1 METAVLLE
9 KNAKEAGVGT
19 DEYLD
24 GLREGKLEGGL
35 EEARRRLME
44 FMGVGRKVADCVAL
58 FGLGW
63 KEVVPVD
70 THVFQVCCEVSHS
83 FAVS

>member
-70 THVFQVCCEVSHS
+70 THVFQVSCEVSHS
-83 FAVS
+83 FPVS